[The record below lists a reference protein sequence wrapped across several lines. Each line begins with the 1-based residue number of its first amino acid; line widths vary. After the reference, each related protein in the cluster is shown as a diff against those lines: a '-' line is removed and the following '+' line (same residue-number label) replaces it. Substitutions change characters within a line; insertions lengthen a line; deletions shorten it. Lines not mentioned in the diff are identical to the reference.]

1 MFFLCGLWHGA
12 SWSFVVWGLFHG
24 AFLVV
29 ERLGLAA
36 AVKRLWPPLRH
47 AYLLLVVAI
56 GWVFFRADTLRGAA
70 AFLRAMFGFGMAA
83 PTEFSVSWY
92 LTPALWLTLAAGALG
107 SAPLVPWF
115 ARWLHR
121 TPAASRA
128 WSLDAAAIAALS
140 LILVA
145 SILQIAARSY
155 SPFIYFRF

>member
-1 MFFLCGLWHGA
+1 
-12 SWSFVVWGLFHG
+12 
-24 AFLVV
+24 
-29 ERLGLAA
+29 LGLAA
-36 AVKRLWPPLRH
+36 AAKRLWAPLRH

-92 LTPALWLTLAAGALG
+92 LTPALWLALAAGALG
-107 SAPLVPWF
+107 SAPLVPRF
-115 ARWLHR
+115 ARWRHL